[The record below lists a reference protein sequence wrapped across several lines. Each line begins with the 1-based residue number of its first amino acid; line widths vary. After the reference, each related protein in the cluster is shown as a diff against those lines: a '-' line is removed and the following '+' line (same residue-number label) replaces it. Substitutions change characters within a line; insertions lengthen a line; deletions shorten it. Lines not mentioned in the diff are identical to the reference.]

1 MNLPTQLTVGR
12 ICLVPLVV
20 VFLIST
26 ESIHALVAAVLFAGA
41 ALTDW
46 LDGLIAR
53 RRGQVTTLGKLL
65 DPVADKVLVSAALI
79 SLVQVGTV
87 EAWMVVIMIGREFAV
102 TGLRSVSAAQGIVI
116 EASDLAKYKT
126 FAQYLA
132 VILLILERSI
142 PTGLESE
149 FVYLSRGTLW
159 AALFLTILSG
169 IDYFVRFYRAS
180 DVDAAGPGRRSL
192 ALSALWLLG
201 AYLVG
206 AIPVGYLV
214 ARILGVDI
222 RRAGQREHRR
232 DQRPPHGRAG
242 PRPSPR
248 SSVTSP
254 RATSPPGSG
263 AGPAP
268 SPAGPARPP
277 CSRWSATA
285 GRCSSGSAAGRAWRP
300 GSARSFASRPGP

>member
-1 MNLPTQLTVGR
+1 VNLPTQLTVGR

-26 ESIHALVAAVLFAGA
+26 ESIHALVAAVLFAA
-41 ALTDW
+41 AAVTDW

-79 SLVQVGTV
+79 SLVQVGTI
-87 EAWMVVIMIGREFAV
+87 EAWIVVIVIGREFAV

-132 VILLILERSI
+132 VTLLILERSM
-142 PTGLESE
+142 PSGLDAE

-159 AALFLTILSG
+159 AALTLTIFSG

-180 DVDAAGPGRRSL
+180 DVDAL
-192 ALSALWLLG
+192 ARG
-201 AYLVG
+201 
-206 AIPVGYLV
+206 
-214 ARILGVDI
+214 D
-222 RRAGQREHRR
+222 
-232 DQRPPHGRAG
+232 D
-242 PRPSPR
+242 
-248 SSVTSP
+248 
-254 RATSPPGSG
+254 
-263 AGPAP
+263 
-268 SPAGPARPP
+268 
-277 CSRWSATA
+277 RW
-285 GRCSSGSAAGRAWRP
+285 R
-300 GSARSFASRPGP
+300 

>member
-12 ICLVPLVV
+12 IGLVPLVV

-87 EAWMVVIMIGREFAV
+87 PAWVVVIIIGREFAV
-102 TGLRSVSAAQGIVI
+102 TGLRSVSVAQGIVI

-126 FAQYLA
+126 VAQYLA
-132 VILLILERSI
+132 VIFLILERGI
-142 PTGLESE
+142 PAGLDSE

-159 AALFLTILSG
+159 AALVLTVFSG

-180 DVDAAGPGRRSL
+180 EVDT
-192 ALSALWLLG
+192 
-201 AYLVG
+201 
-206 AIPVGYLV
+206 
-214 ARILGVDI
+214 
-222 RRAGQREHRR
+222 
-232 DQRPPHGRAG
+232 
-242 PRPSPR
+242 
-248 SSVTSP
+248 VT
-254 RATSPPGSG
+254 RGDD
-263 AGPAP
+263 
-268 SPAGPARPP
+268 
-277 CSRWSATA
+277 RW
-285 GRCSSGSAAGRAWRP
+285 R
-300 GSARSFASRPGP
+300 

>member
-1 MNLPTQLTVGR
+1 VNLPTQLTVGR

-79 SLVQVGTV
+79 SLVQVGTI

-142 PTGLESE
+142 PAGLESD
-149 FVYLSRGTLW
+149 FVYLSRGALW
-159 AALFLTILSG
+159 AALFLTIFSG

-180 DVDAAGPGRRSL
+180 DVDSL
-192 ALSALWLLG
+192 ARG
-201 AYLVG
+201 
-206 AIPVGYLV
+206 
-214 ARILGVDI
+214 D
-222 RRAGQREHRR
+222 
-232 DQRPPHGRAG
+232 D
-242 PRPSPR
+242 
-248 SSVTSP
+248 
-254 RATSPPGSG
+254 
-263 AGPAP
+263 
-268 SPAGPARPP
+268 
-277 CSRWSATA
+277 RW
-285 GRCSSGSAAGRAWRP
+285 R
-300 GSARSFASRPGP
+300 